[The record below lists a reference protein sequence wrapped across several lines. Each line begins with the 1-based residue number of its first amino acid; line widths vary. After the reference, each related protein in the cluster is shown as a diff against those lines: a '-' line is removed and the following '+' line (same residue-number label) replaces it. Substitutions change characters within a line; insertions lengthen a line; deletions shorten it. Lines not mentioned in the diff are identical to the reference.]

1 LIYETVSIIKT
12 AESR

>member
-1 LIYETVSIIKT
+1 MCDRNKT